1 MAKIVPFGDLERLID
16 GAYIIARAVCLW
28 RATNS
33 MLGSA
38 WEVDFILLDAHIL
51 YFGEELMQKHRG
63 KNLNEMS
70 SIFLHLEMLLI
81 GTLFCL
87 LCCCCCC
94 CCLHFTCYDIN
105 INIIFHIFETFAGL
119 HYKSMCS

>member
-81 GTLFCL
+81 YSILFALLLLLLLLLLLFTLHL
-87 LCCCCCC
+87 L
-94 CCLHFTCYDIN
+94 
-105 INIIFHIFETFAGL
+105 
-119 HYKSMCS
+119 